1 MLESIKVSLRI
12 TNTAFDNEIND
23 LIDAAKRDLVI
34 AGVNLKT
41 DIITPDPIPPVPP
54 ETEPTQPDDIEV
66 LDVLIQR
73 AITLYVKA
81 NFGWDNP
88 DAERLQQSYLML
100 KQHLSLSG
108 DYNVVE

>member
-1 MLESIKVSLRI
+1 MLEDVKLSLRI
-12 TNTAFDNEIND
+12 NNTAFDAEIND
-23 LIDAAKRDLVI
+23 LIDAAQRDLVI
-34 AGVNLKT
+34 AGITLLSTTV
-41 DIITPDPIPPVPP
+41 TPDEIPAVPP
-54 ETEPTQPDDIEV
+54 ETEPTQPADIKV
-66 LDVLIQR
+66 MDSLIQR

-88 DAERLQQSYLML
+88 DAERLQQSYVML

>member
-1 MLESIKVSLRI
+1 MLDDIKLSLRI
-12 TNTAFDNEIND
+12 NNTAYDSEILE
-23 LIDAAKRDLVI
+23 LIESAKRDLTI
-34 AGVNLKT
+34 AGVNLLT
-41 DIITPDPIPPVPP
+41 ETITPDPIPP
-54 ETEPTQPDDIEV
+54 EEEGGEPTQPDDIIV
-66 LDVLIQR
+66 FDSLIKR

>member
-1 MLESIKVSLRI
+1 
-12 TNTAFDNEIND
+12 
-23 LIDAAKRDLVI
+23 I

>member
-1 MLESIKVSLRI
+1 MLDSIKLSLRI
-12 TNTAFDNEIND
+12 RNTAFDSEILD
-23 LIDAAKRDLVI
+23 LIDAANKDLNI
-34 AGVNLKT
+34 AGVLLK
-41 DIITPDPIPPVPP
+41 DDYDP
-54 ETEPTQPDDIEV
+54 
-66 LDVLIQR
+66 LIKR